1 MALLLKKRANLTEST
16 SNASKNPSKA
26 SSLKGGKT
34 KLAKK
39 VAEKPKPPPVL
50 LSEIGLQN
58 FKIERVHRDQLKS
71 APYNPRV
78 ITEGAKARLKLG
90 LKRHGSVEPVVWNK
104 RTGNIVGGH
113 QRITALD
120 SLAGTSNYL
129 LDVSVID
136 VDESREKE
144 LNVLLNN
151 PDAQGD
157 WDLDKLADIFKDK
170 TLEVSGTGFDVADIY
185 RLFGDSPLLEHDANL
200 DEYAQRIGKAREGFE
215 AAKQMVFERDSQWFY
230 LVVIFQ
236 SIYDMDDFLD
246 KAGLPGG
253 RWQSGADLRRLLSFE
268 AYEPPVNVKKPN
280 LARTRKKLE
289 LPNPA

>member
-1 MALLLKKRANLTEST
+1 MGLLLRNKGDSQNSPNNGSKKTFNR
-16 SNASKNPSKA
+16 

-39 VAEKPKPPPVL
+39 AAEKPKPAPVL

-78 ITEGAKARLKLG
+78 ISDGAKARLKMG

-185 RLFGDSPLLEHDANL
+185 RLFGDSPLLEHDADL
-200 DEYAQRIGKAREGFE
+200 EEYNSRVDKAREGFQ
-215 AAKQMVFERDSQWFY
+215 AARQMVLERDSNWFY
-230 LVVIFQ
+230 VVVIFQ
-236 SIYDMDDFLD
+236 SIYDLDDFLD
-246 KAGLPGG
+246 KANLPAG
-253 RWQSGADLRRLLSFE
+253 RWQSGADFRRLLSFE
-268 AYEPPVNVKKPN
+268 PYEPPVELKKPR
-280 LARTRKKLE
+280 LARKGKKVE
-289 LPNPA
+289 FPGSA